1 MFFFYN
7 LITIFLYPFLIFLFF
22 VRKFLKKES
31 SDSLIDKLTLSR
43 ATGNK
48 KRKKLIWFHAASIGE
63 VQSIIPLVS
72 KFYSSYNDL
81 NFLITTSTISSGKIV
96 KKKIKDLDRA
106 NHKYLPLDISFLVN
120 SFLNNWSP
128 SLAVFVDSEIWPNFL
143 SNIKKRNIPLILV
156 NGRITPKTYKKWKM
170 VNFFSK
176 RIFKLFDLCLPCSEE
191 SLNYLVGLKT
201 NNVKYFGNLKYS
213 VEIKSEKLNEH
224 NLSILKKKKV
234 WCAASTH
241 DGEENICL
249 KVHNKLIKKYKNL
262 MLIIIPR
269 HIVRVN
275 SILKDIY
282 ALNLKPHLHS
292 NKGET
297 DPKTNVYLVDTY
309 GETELF
315 FNLCK
320 NVFIGKSLTA
330 FGGQNPLEP
339 ARHNCSIIHGPNVSN
354 FTEIYEFLDKKKIS
368 IKVKNESQLYSKIYK
383 LIGRKNSVNIKD
395 KINFIG
401 LKILNKNLMEIKS
414 LI

>member
-1 MFFFYN
+1 MLTN
-7 LITIFLYPFLIFLFF
+7 LEKQSIKKILLNARVSKRSYRKWKLLGKFSKNLFK
-22 VRKFLKKES
+22 KFDYTFPQNLESKRYLKKLE
-31 SDSLIDKLTLSR
+31 
-43 ATGNK
+43 
-48 KRKKLIWFHAASIGE
+48 
-63 VQSIIPLVS
+63 
-72 KFYSSYNDL
+72 
-81 NFLITTSTISSGKIV
+81 V
-96 KKKIKDLDRA
+96 KKVR
-106 NHKYLPLDISFLVN
+106 FL
-120 SFLNNWSP
+120 
-128 SLAVFVDSEIWPNFL
+128 
-143 SNIKKRNIPLILV
+143 
-156 NGRITPKTYKKWKM
+156 
-170 VNFFSK
+170 
-176 RIFKLFDLCLPCSEE
+176 
-191 SLNYLVGLKT
+191 
-201 NNVKYFGNLKYS
+201 GNLKFS
-213 VEIKSEKLNEH
+213 QKKILNDKLDQKLIKL
-224 NLSILKKKKV
+224 IRTKKV

-249 KVHNKLIKKYKNL
+249 KVHNKLIRKYKNL

>member
-1 MFFFYN
+1 
-7 LITIFLYPFLIFLFF
+7 
-22 VRKFLKKES
+22 
-31 SDSLIDKLTLSR
+31 
-43 ATGNK
+43 
-48 KRKKLIWFHAASIGE
+48 
-63 VQSIIPLVS
+63 
-72 KFYSSYNDL
+72 
-81 NFLITTSTISSGKIV
+81 
-96 KKKIKDLDRA
+96 
-106 NHKYLPLDISFLVN
+106 
-120 SFLNNWSP
+120 
-128 SLAVFVDSEIWPNFL
+128 
-143 SNIKKRNIPLILV
+143 
-156 NGRITPKTYKKWKM
+156 
-170 VNFFSK
+170 
-176 RIFKLFDLCLPCSEE
+176 
-191 SLNYLVGLKT
+191 
-201 NNVKYFGNLKYS
+201 
-213 VEIKSEKLNEH
+213 
-224 NLSILKKKKV
+224 
-234 WCAASTH
+234 
-241 DGEENICL
+241 
-249 KVHNKLIKKYKNL
+249 

-354 FTEIYEFLDKKKIS
+354 FTEIYEFLDRKKIS

>member
-1 MFFFYN
+1 MIYIYRI
-7 LITIFLYPFLIFLFF
+7 LINFILLISPVIILA
-22 VRKFLKKES
+22 RLILKKEDPKRFFEKFGFFS
-31 SDSLIDKLTLSR
+31 
-43 ATGNK
+43 K
-48 KRKKLIWFHAASIGE
+48 KRKKGKVLWFHTVSVGE
-63 VQSIIPLVS
+63 LLSVISIIDKLEKDKRISQILVTTTTLTS
-72 KFYSSYNDL
+72 AKLFQKFNFKKTIHQFFPIDNDL
-81 NFLITTSTISSGKIV
+81 IT
-96 KKKIKDLDRA
+96 KKFIEYWR
-106 NHKYLPLDISFLVN
+106 PC
-120 SFLNNWSP
+120 
-128 SLAVFVDSEIWPNFL
+128 LAIFVDSEIWPNML
-143 SNIKKRNIPLILV
+143 TNLDKQSIKKILLNARV
-156 NGRITPKTYKKWKM
+156 SKRSYRKWKLLGK
-170 VNFFSK
+170 FSK
-176 RIFKLFDLCLPCSEE
+176 NLFKKFDYTFPQNLE
-191 SLNYLVGLKT
+191 SKRYLKKLE
-201 NNVKYFGNLKYS
+201 VKKVRFLGNLKFS
-213 VEIKSEKLNEH
+213 QKKILNDKLDKKLIKL
-224 NLSILKKKKV
+224 IRTKKV

-249 KVHNKLIKKYKNL
+249 KVHNKLIRKYKNL

-275 SILKDIY
+275 SILKDIF

-354 FTEIYEFLDKKKIS
+354 FTEIYEFLDRKKIS

>member
-1 MFFFYN
+1 MIYIYRI
-7 LITIFLYPFLIFLFF
+7 LINFILLISPIIILTRL
-22 VRKFLKKES
+22 VLKKEDPKRFLEKFGFFS
-31 SDSLIDKLTLSR
+31 KKRKGGKVLWFHTVSVGELLSVISIIDKLEKDKRISQILVTTTTLTS
-43 ATGNK
+43 AKLFQKFNFK
-48 KRKKLIWFHAASIGE
+48 KTIHQFFPID
-63 VQSIIPLVS
+63 
-72 KFYSSYNDL
+72 NDL
-81 NFLITTSTISSGKIV
+81 IT
-96 KKKIKDLDRA
+96 KKFIEYWK
-106 NHKYLPLDISFLVN
+106 PC
-120 SFLNNWSP
+120 
-128 SLAVFVDSEIWPNFL
+128 LAIFVDSEIWPNML
-143 SNIKKRNIPLILV
+143 TNLDKQSIKKILLNARV
-156 NGRITPKTYKKWKM
+156 SKKSYRKWKLLGR
-170 VNFFSK
+170 FSK
-176 RIFKLFDLCLPCSEE
+176 NLFKKFDYTFPQNLE
-191 SLNYLVGLKT
+191 SKRYLKKLE
-201 NNVKYFGNLKYS
+201 VKKIRFLGNLKFS
-213 VEIKSEKLNEH
+213 QKKILNDRLDKKLIKL
-224 NLSILKKKKV
+224 IRTKKV

-249 KVHNKLIKKYKNL
+249 KVHNKLIRKYKNL

-269 HIVRVN
+269 HIARVN
-275 SILKDIY
+275 SILKDIS

-292 NKGET
+292 NKGKT

-354 FTEIYEFLDKKKIS
+354 FTEVYEFLDRKKIS

-383 LIGRKNSVNIKD
+383 LIGRKNSINIKD

-401 LKILNKNLMEIKS
+401 LKILNKNLMKIKS

>member
-1 MFFFYN
+1 MIYIYRI
-7 LITIFLYPFLIFLFF
+7 LINFILLISPVIILA
-22 VRKFLKKES
+22 RLILKKEDPKRFFEKFGFFS
-31 SDSLIDKLTLSR
+31 
-43 ATGNK
+43 K
-48 KRKKLIWFHAASIGE
+48 KRKKGKVLWFHTVSVGE
-63 VQSIIPLVS
+63 LLSVISIIDKLEKDKRISQILVTTTTLTS
-72 KFYSSYNDL
+72 AKLFQKFNFKKTIHQFFPIDNDL
-81 NFLITTSTISSGKIV
+81 IT
-96 KKKIKDLDRA
+96 KKFIEYWK
-106 NHKYLPLDISFLVN
+106 PC
-120 SFLNNWSP
+120 
-128 SLAVFVDSEIWPNFL
+128 LAIFVDSEIWPNML
-143 SNIKKRNIPLILV
+143 TNLEKQSIKKILLNARV
-156 NGRITPKTYKKWKM
+156 SKRSYRKWKLLGK
-170 VNFFSK
+170 FSK
-176 RIFKLFDLCLPCSEE
+176 NLFKKFDYTFPQNLE
-191 SLNYLVGLKT
+191 SKRYLKKLE
-201 NNVKYFGNLKYS
+201 VKKVRFLGNLKFS
-213 VEIKSEKLNEH
+213 QKKILNDKLDQKLIKL
-224 NLSILKKKKV
+224 IRTKKV

-249 KVHNKLIKKYKNL
+249 KVHNKLIRKYKNL

-275 SILKDIY
+275 SILKDIF

-354 FTEIYEFLDKKKIS
+354 FTEIYEFLDRKKIS

>member
-1 MFFFYN
+1 MIYIYRI
-7 LITIFLYPFLIFLFF
+7 LINFILLISPIIILI
-22 VRKFLKKES
+22 RLISKKEDPKRFLEKFGFFS
-31 SDSLIDKLTLSR
+31 KKRKGGKVLWFHTVSVGELLSVISIIDKLEKDKRISQILVTTTTLTS
-43 ATGNK
+43 AKLFQKFNFK
-48 KRKKLIWFHAASIGE
+48 KTIHQFFPID
-63 VQSIIPLVS
+63 
-72 KFYSSYNDL
+72 NDL
-81 NFLITTSTISSGKIV
+81 IT
-96 KKKIKDLDRA
+96 KKFIKYW
-106 NHKYLPLDISFLVN
+106 KPC
-120 SFLNNWSP
+120 
-128 SLAVFVDSEIWPNFL
+128 LAIFVDSEIWPNML
-143 SNIKKRNIPLILV
+143 TNLDKQSIKKILLNARV
-156 NGRITPKTYKKWKM
+156 SKRSYRKWKLLGK
-170 VNFFSK
+170 FSK
-176 RIFKLFDLCLPCSEE
+176 NLFKKFDYTFPQNLE
-191 SLNYLVGLKT
+191 SRRYLKKLE
-201 NNVKYFGNLKYS
+201 VKKIRFLGNLKFS
-213 VEIKSEKLNEH
+213 QKKILNDKLDRKIIKL
-224 NLSILKKKKV
+224 IRTKKV

-275 SILKDIY
+275 SILKDIST
-282 ALNLKPHLHS
+282 LNLKPHLHS
-292 NKGET
+292 NKGKA

>member
-1 MFFFYN
+1 MIYIYRI
-7 LITIFLYPFLIFLFF
+7 LINFILLISPIIILI
-22 VRKFLKKES
+22 RLISKKEDPKRFLEKFGFFS
-31 SDSLIDKLTLSR
+31 KKRKGGKVLWFHTVSVGELLSVISIIDKLEKDKRISQILVTTTTLTS
-43 ATGNK
+43 AKLFQKFNFK
-48 KRKKLIWFHAASIGE
+48 KTIHQFFPID
-63 VQSIIPLVS
+63 
-72 KFYSSYNDL
+72 NDL
-81 NFLITTSTISSGKIV
+81 IT
-96 KKKIKDLDRA
+96 KKFIKYW
-106 NHKYLPLDISFLVN
+106 KPC
-120 SFLNNWSP
+120 
-128 SLAVFVDSEIWPNFL
+128 LAIFVDSEIWPNML
-143 SNIKKRNIPLILV
+143 TNLDKQSIKKILLNARV
-156 NGRITPKTYKKWKM
+156 SKRSYRKWKLLGK
-170 VNFFSK
+170 FSK
-176 RIFKLFDLCLPCSEE
+176 NLFKKFDYTFPQNLE
-191 SLNYLVGLKT
+191 SRRYLKKLE
-201 NNVKYFGNLKYS
+201 VKKIRFLGNLKFS
-213 VEIKSEKLNEH
+213 QKKILNDKLDRKIIKL
-224 NLSILKKKKV
+224 IRTKKV

-275 SILKDIY
+275 SILKDIST
-282 ALNLKPHLHS
+282 LNLKPHLHS
-292 NKGET
+292 NKGKA

-354 FTEIYEFLDKKKIS
+354 FTEIYEFLDRKKIS
-368 IKVKNESQLYSKIYK
+368 IKVKNESQLYNKIYK

>member
-1 MFFFYN
+1 MIYIYRIFINFIL
-7 LITIFLYPFLIFLFF
+7 LISPIIILVRLI
-22 VRKFLKKES
+22 LKKEDPKRFLEKFGFFS
-31 SDSLIDKLTLSR
+31 KKRKGGKVLWFHTVSVGELLSVISIIDKLEKDKRISQILVTTTTLTS
-43 ATGNK
+43 AKLFQKFNFK
-48 KRKKLIWFHAASIGE
+48 KTIHQFFPID
-63 VQSIIPLVS
+63 
-72 KFYSSYNDL
+72 NDL
-81 NFLITTSTISSGKIV
+81 IT
-96 KKKIKDLDRA
+96 KKFIEYWR
-106 NHKYLPLDISFLVN
+106 PC
-120 SFLNNWSP
+120 
-128 SLAVFVDSEIWPNFL
+128 LAIFVDSEIWPNML
-143 SNIKKRNIPLILV
+143 TNLEKQSIKKILLNARV
-156 NGRITPKTYKKWKM
+156 SKRSYRKWKLLGK
-170 VNFFSK
+170 FSK
-176 RIFKLFDLCLPCSEE
+176 NLFKKFDYTFPQNLE
-191 SLNYLVGLKT
+191 SKRYLKKLE
-201 NNVKYFGNLKYS
+201 VKKVRFLGNLKFS
-213 VEIKSEKLNEH
+213 QKKILNDKLDKKSIKL
-224 NLSILKKKKV
+224 IRTKKV

-249 KVHNKLIKKYKNL
+249 KVHNKLIRKYKNL

-275 SILKDIY
+275 SILKDIF

>member
-1 MFFFYN
+1 MVTTTTLTSAKLFQKFNFKKTIHQFFPIDN
-7 LITIFLYPFLIFLFF
+7 DLITK
-22 VRKFLKKES
+22 KF
-31 SDSLIDKLTLSR
+31 
-43 ATGNK
+43 
-48 KRKKLIWFHAASIGE
+48 
-63 VQSIIPLVS
+63 
-72 KFYSSYNDL
+72 
-81 NFLITTSTISSGKIV
+81 
-96 KKKIKDLDRA
+96 IKYW
-106 NHKYLPLDISFLVN
+106 KPC
-120 SFLNNWSP
+120 
-128 SLAVFVDSEIWPNFL
+128 LAIFVDSEIWPNML
-143 SNIKKRNIPLILV
+143 TNLDKQSIKKILLNARV
-156 NGRITPKTYKKWKM
+156 SKRSYRKWKLLGK
-170 VNFFSK
+170 FSK
-176 RIFKLFDLCLPCSEE
+176 NLFKKFDYTFPQNLE
-191 SLNYLVGLKT
+191 SRRYLKKLE
-201 NNVKYFGNLKYS
+201 VKKIRFLGNLKFS
-213 VEIKSEKLNEH
+213 QKKILNDKLDRKIIKL
-224 NLSILKKKKV
+224 IRTKKV

-275 SILKDIY
+275 SILKDIST
-282 ALNLKPHLHS
+282 LNLKPHLHS
-292 NKGET
+292 NKGKT

-354 FTEIYEFLDKKKIS
+354 FTEIYEFLDRKKIS

>member
-1 MFFFYN
+1 MIYIYRI
-7 LITIFLYPFLIFLFF
+7 LINFILLISPIIILIRL
-22 VRKFLKKES
+22 VSKKEDPKRFLEKFGFFS
-31 SDSLIDKLTLSR
+31 KKRKRGKVLWFHTVSVGELLSVISIIDKLEKDKRISQILVTTTTLTS
-43 ATGNK
+43 AKLFQKLNFK
-48 KRKKLIWFHAASIGE
+48 KTIHQFFPID
-63 VQSIIPLVS
+63 
-72 KFYSSYNDL
+72 NDL
-81 NFLITTSTISSGKIV
+81 IT
-96 KKKIKDLDRA
+96 KKFIQYWK
-106 NHKYLPLDISFLVN
+106 PC
-120 SFLNNWSP
+120 
-128 SLAVFVDSEIWPNFL
+128 LAIFVDSEIWPNML
-143 SNIKKRNIPLILV
+143 TNLDKQSIKKILLNARV
-156 NGRITPKTYKKWKM
+156 SKRSYRKWKLLGKFSE
-170 VNFFSK
+170 NLFKKFDYTFPQNLESK
-176 RIFKLFDLCLPCSEE
+176 RYLKKLE
-191 SLNYLVGLKT
+191 
-201 NNVKYFGNLKYS
+201 VKKIRFLGNLKFS
-213 VEIKSEKLNEH
+213 QKKILNDKLDKNLIKL
-224 NLSILKKKKV
+224 IRTKKV

-249 KVHNKLIKKYKNL
+249 KVHNRLIKKYKNL

-275 SILKDIY
+275 SILKDIS

-292 NKGET
+292 NKGDT

-339 ARHNCSIIHGPNVSN
+339 ARHNCSILHGPNVSN
-354 FTEIYEFLDKKKIS
+354 FTEIYEFLDRKKIS

-383 LIGRKNSVNIKD
+383 LISRKNSVNIKD

-401 LKILNKNLMEIKS
+401 LKILNKNLMKIKS

>member
-1 MFFFYN
+1 MIYIYRI
-7 LITIFLYPFLIFLFF
+7 LINFILLISPIIIL
-22 VRKFLKKES
+22 VRLISKKEDPKRFLEKFGFFS
-31 SDSLIDKLTLSR
+31 KKRKGGKVLWFHAVSVGELLSVISIIDKLEKDKRISQILVTTTTLTS
-43 ATGNK
+43 AKLFQKLNFK
-48 KRKKLIWFHAASIGE
+48 KTIHQFFPID
-63 VQSIIPLVS
+63 
-72 KFYSSYNDL
+72 NDL
-81 NFLITTSTISSGKIV
+81 IT
-96 KKKIKDLDRA
+96 KKFIQYWK
-106 NHKYLPLDISFLVN
+106 PC
-120 SFLNNWSP
+120 
-128 SLAVFVDSEIWPNFL
+128 LAIFVDSEIWPNML
-143 SNIKKRNIPLILV
+143 TNLDKQSIKKILLNARV
-156 NGRITPKTYKKWKM
+156 SKRSYRKWKLLGK
-170 VNFFSK
+170 FSK
-176 RIFKLFDLCLPCSEE
+176 NLFKKFDYTFPQNLE
-191 SLNYLVGLKT
+191 SKIYLKKLE
-201 NNVKYFGNLKYS
+201 VKKIKFLGNLKFS
-213 VEIKSEKLNEH
+213 QKKIFNDRLDKKLIKLIKT
-224 NLSILKKKKV
+224 KKV

-249 KVHNKLIKKYKNL
+249 KVHNRLIRKYKNL

-275 SILKDIY
+275 SILKDIS

-292 NKGET
+292 NKSET

-339 ARHNCSIIHGPNVSN
+339 ARHNCSIVHGPNVSN

-383 LIGRKNSVNIKD
+383 LISRKNSVNIKD

>member
-1 MFFFYN
+1 MIYIYRI
-7 LITIFLYPFLIFLFF
+7 LINFIILISPVIILT
-22 VRKFLKKES
+22 RLILKKEDPKRFLEKFGFFS
-31 SDSLIDKLTLSR
+31 KKRKGGKVLWFHTVSVGELLSVISIIDKLEKDKRISQILVTTTTLTS
-43 ATGNK
+43 AKLFQKFNFK
-48 KRKKLIWFHAASIGE
+48 KTIHQFFPID
-63 VQSIIPLVS
+63 
-72 KFYSSYNDL
+72 NDL
-81 NFLITTSTISSGKIV
+81 IT
-96 KKKIKDLDRA
+96 KKFIEYWK
-106 NHKYLPLDISFLVN
+106 PC
-120 SFLNNWSP
+120 
-128 SLAVFVDSEIWPNFL
+128 LAIFVDSEIWPNML
-143 SNIKKRNIPLILV
+143 TNLDKQSIKKILLNARV
-156 NGRITPKTYKKWKM
+156 SKKSYRKWKLLGR
-170 VNFFSK
+170 FSK
-176 RIFKLFDLCLPCSEE
+176 NLFKKFDYTFPQNLE
-191 SLNYLVGLKT
+191 SKRYLKKLE
-201 NNVKYFGNLKYS
+201 VKKIRFLGNLKFS
-213 VEIKSEKLNEH
+213 QKKILNDRLDKKLIKL
-224 NLSILKKKKV
+224 IRTKKV

-249 KVHNKLIKKYKNL
+249 KVHNKLIRKYKNL

-269 HIVRVN
+269 HIARVN
-275 SILKDIY
+275 SILKDIS

-292 NKGET
+292 NKGKT

-354 FTEIYEFLDKKKIS
+354 FTEVYEFLDRKKIS
-368 IKVKNESQLYSKIYK
+368 IKVKNESQLYNKIYK

-401 LKILNKNLMEIKS
+401 LKILNKNLMKIKS

>member
-1 MFFFYN
+1 MIYIYRI
-7 LITIFLYPFLIFLFF
+7 LINFILLISPIIILT
-22 VRKFLKKES
+22 RLILKKEDPKRFLEKFGFFS
-31 SDSLIDKLTLSR
+31 KKRKGGKVLWFHTVSVGELLSVISIIDKLEKDKRISQILVTTTTLTS
-43 ATGNK
+43 AKLFQKFNFK
-48 KRKKLIWFHAASIGE
+48 KTIHQFFPID
-63 VQSIIPLVS
+63 
-72 KFYSSYNDL
+72 NDL
-81 NFLITTSTISSGKIV
+81 IT
-96 KKKIKDLDRA
+96 KKFIEYWK
-106 NHKYLPLDISFLVN
+106 PC
-120 SFLNNWSP
+120 
-128 SLAVFVDSEIWPNFL
+128 LAIFVDSEIWPNML
-143 SNIKKRNIPLILV
+143 TNLDKQSIKKILLNARV
-156 NGRITPKTYKKWKM
+156 SKKSYRKWKLLGR
-170 VNFFSK
+170 FSK
-176 RIFKLFDLCLPCSEE
+176 NLFKKFDYTFPQNLE
-191 SLNYLVGLKT
+191 SKRYLKKLE
-201 NNVKYFGNLKYS
+201 VKKIRFLGNLKFS
-213 VEIKSEKLNEH
+213 QKKILNDKLD
-224 NLSILKKKKV
+224 KKLIRFIRTKKV

-249 KVHNKLIKKYKNL
+249 KVHNKLIRKYKNL

-269 HIVRVN
+269 HIARVN
-275 SILKDIY
+275 SILKDIS

-292 NKGET
+292 NKGKT

-354 FTEIYEFLDKKKIS
+354 FTEVYEFLDRKKIS

-401 LKILNKNLMEIKS
+401 LKILNKNLMKIKS

>member
-1 MFFFYN
+1 MFFIYRIIIN
-7 LITIFLYPFLIFLFF
+7 LVILISPLIILFRIINNKEDKIRF
-22 VRKFLKKES
+22 KEKFCFFS
-31 SDSLIDKLTLSR
+31 
-43 ATGNK
+43 K
-48 KRKKLIWFHAASIGE
+48 KRGKGKLVWFHGSSVGE
-63 VQSIIPLVS
+63 IVSIIPLIEKLEKKKSIGKILVTSSTLSSSKVLS
-72 KFYSSYNDL
+72 KFKLKKTIHQFFPIDNDL
-81 NFLITTSTISSGKIV
+81 IT
-96 KKKIKDLDRA
+96 KKFIKYW
-106 NHKYLPLDISFLVN
+106 KPC
-120 SFLNNWSP
+120 
-128 SLAVFVDSEIWPNFL
+128 LAIFVDSEIWPNML
-143 SNIKKRNIPLILV
+143 TNLDKQSIKKILLNARV
-156 NGRITPKTYKKWKM
+156 SKRSYRKWKLLGK
-170 VNFFSK
+170 FSK
-176 RIFKLFDLCLPCSEE
+176 NLFKKFDYTFPQNLE
-191 SLNYLVGLKT
+191 SKRYLKKLE
-201 NNVKYFGNLKYS
+201 VKKIRFLGNLKFS
-213 VEIKSEKLNEH
+213 QKKILNDKLD
-224 NLSILKKKKV
+224 KKLIRFIRTKKV

-249 KVHNKLIKKYKNL
+249 KVHNKLIRKYKNL

-354 FTEIYEFLDKKKIS
+354 FTEIYEFLDRKKIS

-383 LIGRKNSVNIKD
+383 LIGRKNSINIKD

>member
-1 MFFFYN
+1 MIYIYRI
-7 LITIFLYPFLIFLFF
+7 LINFILIISPIIILI
-22 VRKFLKKES
+22 RLISKKEDPKRFLEKFGFFS
-31 SDSLIDKLTLSR
+31 KKRKGGKVLWFHTVSVGELLSVISIIDKLEKDKRISQILVTTTTLTS
-43 ATGNK
+43 AKLFQKFNFK
-48 KRKKLIWFHAASIGE
+48 KTIHQFFPID
-63 VQSIIPLVS
+63 
-72 KFYSSYNDL
+72 NDL
-81 NFLITTSTISSGKIV
+81 IT
-96 KKKIKDLDRA
+96 KKFIKYW
-106 NHKYLPLDISFLVN
+106 KPC
-120 SFLNNWSP
+120 
-128 SLAVFVDSEIWPNFL
+128 LAIFVDSEIWPNML
-143 SNIKKRNIPLILV
+143 TNLDKQSIKKILLNARV
-156 NGRITPKTYKKWKM
+156 SKKSYRKWKLLGK
-170 VNFFSK
+170 FSK
-176 RIFKLFDLCLPCSEE
+176 NLFKKFDYTFPQNLE
-191 SLNYLVGLKT
+191 SKRYLKKLE
-201 NNVKYFGNLKYS
+201 VKKIRFLGNLKFS
-213 VEIKSEKLNEH
+213 QKKILNDKLD
-224 NLSILKKKKV
+224 KKLIRFIRTKKV

-275 SILKDIY
+275 SILKDIST
-282 ALNLKPHLHS
+282 LNLKPHLHS
-292 NKGET
+292 NKGKT

-354 FTEIYEFLDKKKIS
+354 FTEIYEFLDRKKIS

>member
-1 MFFFYN
+1 MIYIYRI
-7 LITIFLYPFLIFLFF
+7 LINFILLISPIIILI
-22 VRKFLKKES
+22 RLISKKEDPKRFLEKFGFFS
-31 SDSLIDKLTLSR
+31 KKRKGGKVLWFHTVSVGELLSVISIIDKLEKDKRISQILVTTTTLTS
-43 ATGNK
+43 AKLFQKFNFK
-48 KRKKLIWFHAASIGE
+48 KTIHQFFPID
-63 VQSIIPLVS
+63 
-72 KFYSSYNDL
+72 NDL
-81 NFLITTSTISSGKIV
+81 IT
-96 KKKIKDLDRA
+96 KKFIKYW
-106 NHKYLPLDISFLVN
+106 KPC
-120 SFLNNWSP
+120 
-128 SLAVFVDSEIWPNFL
+128 LAIFVDSEIWPNML
-143 SNIKKRNIPLILV
+143 TNLDKQSIKKILLNARV
-156 NGRITPKTYKKWKM
+156 SKRSYRKWKLLGK
-170 VNFFSK
+170 FSK
-176 RIFKLFDLCLPCSEE
+176 NLFKKFDYTFPQNLE
-191 SLNYLVGLKT
+191 SRRYLKKLE
-201 NNVKYFGNLKYS
+201 VKKIRFLGNLKFS
-213 VEIKSEKLNEH
+213 QKKILNDKLDRKIIKL
-224 NLSILKKKKV
+224 IRTKKV

-275 SILKDIY
+275 SILKDIST
-282 ALNLKPHLHS
+282 LNLKPHLHS
-292 NKGET
+292 NKGKT

-354 FTEIYEFLDKKKIS
+354 FTEIYEFLDRKKIS
-368 IKVKNESQLYSKIYK
+368 IKVKNESQLYNKIYK

>member
-1 MFFFYN
+1 MIYIYRI
-7 LITIFLYPFLIFLFF
+7 LINFILLISPIIILI
-22 VRKFLKKES
+22 RLISKKEDPKRFLEKFGFFS
-31 SDSLIDKLTLSR
+31 KKRKGGKVLWFHTVSVGELLSVISIIDKLEKDKRISQILVTTTTLTS
-43 ATGNK
+43 AKLFQKFNFK
-48 KRKKLIWFHAASIGE
+48 KTIHQFFPID
-63 VQSIIPLVS
+63 
-72 KFYSSYNDL
+72 NDL
-81 NFLITTSTISSGKIV
+81 IT
-96 KKKIKDLDRA
+96 KKFIKYW
-106 NHKYLPLDISFLVN
+106 KPC
-120 SFLNNWSP
+120 
-128 SLAVFVDSEIWPNFL
+128 LAIFVDSEIWPNML
-143 SNIKKRNIPLILV
+143 TNLDKQSIKKILLNARV
-156 NGRITPKTYKKWKM
+156 SKRSYRKWKLLGK
-170 VNFFSK
+170 FSK
-176 RIFKLFDLCLPCSEE
+176 NLFKKFDYTFPQNLE
-191 SLNYLVGLKT
+191 SRRYLKKLE
-201 NNVKYFGNLKYS
+201 VKKIRFLGNLKFS
-213 VEIKSEKLNEH
+213 QKKILNDKLDRKIIKL
-224 NLSILKKKKV
+224 IRTKKV

-275 SILKDIY
+275 SILKDIST
-282 ALNLKPHLHS
+282 LNLKPHLHS
-292 NKGET
+292 NKGKT

-354 FTEIYEFLDKKKIS
+354 FTEIYEFLDRKKIS

>member
-1 MFFFYN
+1 MIYIYRI
-7 LITIFLYPFLIFLFF
+7 LINFILLISPIIILIRL
-22 VRKFLKKES
+22 VSKKEDPKRFLEKFGFFS
-31 SDSLIDKLTLSR
+31 KKRKRGKVLWFHTVSVGELLSIISIIDKLEKDKKISQILVTTTTLTS
-43 ATGNK
+43 AKLFQKFNFK
-48 KRKKLIWFHAASIGE
+48 KTIHQFFPID
-63 VQSIIPLVS
+63 
-72 KFYSSYNDL
+72 NDL
-81 NFLITTSTISSGKIV
+81 IT
-96 KKKIKDLDRA
+96 KKFIEYWK
-106 NHKYLPLDISFLVN
+106 PC
-120 SFLNNWSP
+120 
-128 SLAVFVDSEIWPNFL
+128 LAIFVDSEIWPNML
-143 SNIKKRNIPLILV
+143 TNLDKQSIKKILLNARV
-156 NGRITPKTYKKWKM
+156 SKRSYRKWKLLGKFSE
-170 VNFFSK
+170 NLFKKFDYTFPQNLESK
-176 RIFKLFDLCLPCSEE
+176 RYLKKLE
-191 SLNYLVGLKT
+191 
-201 NNVKYFGNLKYS
+201 VKKIRFLGNLKFS
-213 VEIKSEKLNEH
+213 QKKILNDKLDKNLIKL
-224 NLSILKKKKV
+224 IRTKKV

-249 KVHNKLIKKYKNL
+249 KVHNRLIKKYKNL

-275 SILKDIY
+275 SILKDIS

-292 NKGET
+292 NKGDT

-320 NVFIGKSLTA
+320 NVFIGKSLTT

-354 FTEIYEFLDKKKIS
+354 FTEIYEFLDRKKIS

>member
-1 MFFFYN
+1 MIYIYRI
-7 LITIFLYPFLIFLFF
+7 LINFILLISPIIILTRL
-22 VRKFLKKES
+22 VLKKEDPKRFLEKFGFFS
-31 SDSLIDKLTLSR
+31 KKRKGGKVLWFHTVSVGELLSVISIIDKLEKDKRISQILVTTTTLTS
-43 ATGNK
+43 AKLFQKFNFK
-48 KRKKLIWFHAASIGE
+48 KTIHQFFPID
-63 VQSIIPLVS
+63 
-72 KFYSSYNDL
+72 NDL
-81 NFLITTSTISSGKIV
+81 IT
-96 KKKIKDLDRA
+96 KKFIKYW
-106 NHKYLPLDISFLVN
+106 KPC
-120 SFLNNWSP
+120 
-128 SLAVFVDSEIWPNFL
+128 LAIFVDSEIWPNML
-143 SNIKKRNIPLILV
+143 TNLDKQSIKKILLNARV
-156 NGRITPKTYKKWKM
+156 SKRSYRKWKLLGK
-170 VNFFSK
+170 FSK
-176 RIFKLFDLCLPCSEE
+176 NLFKKFDYTFPQNLESER
-191 SLNYLVGLKT
+191 YLKKLE
-201 NNVKYFGNLKYS
+201 VKKIRFLGNLKFS
-213 VEIKSEKLNEH
+213 QKKILNDKLDQKLIKL
-224 NLSILKKKKV
+224 IRTKKV

-249 KVHNKLIKKYKNL
+249 KVHNKLIRKYKNL

-354 FTEIYEFLDKKKIS
+354 FKEIYEFLDKKKIS

>member
-1 MFFFYN
+1 MIYIYRI
-7 LITIFLYPFLIFLFF
+7 LINFILLISPIIIL
-22 VRKFLKKES
+22 VRLISKKEDPKRFLEKFGFFS
-31 SDSLIDKLTLSR
+31 KKRKGGKVLWFHTVSVGELLSVISIIDKLEKDKRISQILVTTTTLTS
-43 ATGNK
+43 AKLFQKLNFK
-48 KRKKLIWFHAASIGE
+48 KTIHQFFPID
-63 VQSIIPLVS
+63 
-72 KFYSSYNDL
+72 NDL
-81 NFLITTSTISSGKIV
+81 IT
-96 KKKIKDLDRA
+96 KKFIQYWK
-106 NHKYLPLDISFLVN
+106 PC
-120 SFLNNWSP
+120 
-128 SLAVFVDSEIWPNFL
+128 LAIFVDSEIWPNML
-143 SNIKKRNIPLILV
+143 TNLDKQSIKKILLNARV
-156 NGRITPKTYKKWKM
+156 SKRSYRKWKLLGK
-170 VNFFSK
+170 FSK
-176 RIFKLFDLCLPCSEE
+176 NLFKKFDYTFPQNLE
-191 SLNYLVGLKT
+191 SKIYLKKLE
-201 NNVKYFGNLKYS
+201 VKKIRFIGNLKFS
-213 VEIKSEKLNEH
+213 QKKIFNEKLE
-224 NLSILKKKKV
+224 KKLVKLIKTKKV

-249 KVHNKLIKKYKNL
+249 KVHNRLIRKYKNL

-275 SILKDIY
+275 SILKDIS

-292 NKGET
+292 NKGDT

-339 ARHNCSIIHGPNVSN
+339 ARHNCSIVHGPNVSN

-383 LIGRKNSVNIKD
+383 LISRKNSVNIKD

-401 LKILNKNLMEIKS
+401 LKILNKNLIKIKS

>member
-1 MFFFYN
+1 MIYIYRI
-7 LITIFLYPFLIFLFF
+7 LINFILLISPIIILTRL
-22 VRKFLKKES
+22 VLKKEDPKRFLEKFGFFS
-31 SDSLIDKLTLSR
+31 KKRKGGKVLWFHTVSVGELLSVISIIDKLEKDKRISQILVTTTTLTS
-43 ATGNK
+43 AKLFQKFNFK
-48 KRKKLIWFHAASIGE
+48 KTIHQFFPID
-63 VQSIIPLVS
+63 
-72 KFYSSYNDL
+72 NDL
-81 NFLITTSTISSGKIV
+81 IT
-96 KKKIKDLDRA
+96 KKFIKYW
-106 NHKYLPLDISFLVN
+106 KPC
-120 SFLNNWSP
+120 
-128 SLAVFVDSEIWPNFL
+128 LAIFVDSEIWPNML
-143 SNIKKRNIPLILV
+143 TNLDKQSIKKILLNARV
-156 NGRITPKTYKKWKM
+156 SKRSYRKWKLLGK
-170 VNFFSK
+170 FSK
-176 RIFKLFDLCLPCSEE
+176 NLFKKFDYTFPQNLE
-191 SLNYLVGLKT
+191 SKRYLKKLE
-201 NNVKYFGNLKYS
+201 VKKVRFLGNLKFS
-213 VEIKSEKLNEH
+213 QKKILNDKLDQKLIKL
-224 NLSILKKKKV
+224 IRTKKV

-249 KVHNKLIKKYKNL
+249 RVHNKLIRKYKNL

-354 FTEIYEFLDKKKIS
+354 FTEIYEFLDRKKIS

>member
-1 MFFFYN
+1 MIYIYRI
-7 LITIFLYPFLIFLFF
+7 LINFILLISPIIIL
-22 VRKFLKKES
+22 VRLISKKEDPKRFLEKFGFFS
-31 SDSLIDKLTLSR
+31 KKRKGGKVLWFHTVSVGELLSVISIIDKLEKDKRISQILVTTTTLTS
-43 ATGNK
+43 AKLFQKFNFK
-48 KRKKLIWFHAASIGE
+48 KTIHQFFPID
-63 VQSIIPLVS
+63 
-72 KFYSSYNDL
+72 NDL
-81 NFLITTSTISSGKIV
+81 IT
-96 KKKIKDLDRA
+96 KKFIQYWK
-106 NHKYLPLDISFLVN
+106 PC
-120 SFLNNWSP
+120 
-128 SLAVFVDSEIWPNFL
+128 LAIFVDSEIWPNML
-143 SNIKKRNIPLILV
+143 TNLDKQSIKKILLNARV
-156 NGRITPKTYKKWKM
+156 SKRSYRKWKLLGK
-170 VNFFSK
+170 FSK
-176 RIFKLFDLCLPCSEE
+176 NLFKKFDYTFPQNLE
-191 SLNYLVGLKT
+191 SKIYLKKLE
-201 NNVKYFGNLKYS
+201 VKKIRFLGNLKFS
-213 VEIKSEKLNEH
+213 QKKIFNDKLDKKLVKLIKT
-224 NLSILKKKKV
+224 KKV

-249 KVHNKLIKKYKNL
+249 KVHNRLIRKYKNL

-275 SILKDIY
+275 SILKDIS

-292 NKGET
+292 NKSET

-339 ARHNCSIIHGPNVSN
+339 ARHNCSIVHGPNVSN

-383 LIGRKNSVNIKD
+383 LISRKNSVNIKD